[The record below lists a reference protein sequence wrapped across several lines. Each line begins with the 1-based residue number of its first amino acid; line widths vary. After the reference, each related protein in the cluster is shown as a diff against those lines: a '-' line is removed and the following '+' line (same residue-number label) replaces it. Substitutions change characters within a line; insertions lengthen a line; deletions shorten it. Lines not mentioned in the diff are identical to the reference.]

1 MTEENRLFRSIGFVM
16 GMTYRKVSTL
26 FHHRLKEYDITPE
39 QWTILYQISRAD
51 GLIQR
56 DIAERSGKDKPTT
69 TRILDHLEAKG
80 FVFKTPGEH
89 DRRSFLVRITERGKA
104 LIEQTSP
111 IEQQMI
117 HDIKQC
123 MSEDEYDLLIELLL
137 RVDSHV
143 NELPDRE

>member
-1 MTEENRLFRSIGFVM
+1 MTEENRLFHSIGFVM

-104 LIEQTSP
+104 LIEHTSP

-137 RVDSHV
+137 RVNSHV